1 MEPNRHFYLKQIQR
15 GLYVDVENNSVDVD
29 AYIVLKDK
37 TDNDWE
43 GKQVWYFDEKE
54 QIVNVQSGKVIG
66 FLDHDPNTSNH
77 YTLVQKENQQNPEFQ
92 WWYEEERMIIYSKLL
107 GPAYNLGPH
116 AGNAFDGAKLC
127 MEQGT
132 PAPGPSERFEV
143 IYK

>member
-1 MEPNRHFYLKQIQR
+1 MEQNRHFYLKQIQK

-29 AYIVLKDK
+29 AYVVLKNK

-66 FLDHDPNTSNH
+66 FLNRDPNTGNH

-92 WWYEEERMIIYSKLL
+92 WWYEEDRMIIFSKKL
-107 GPAYNLGPH
+107 GPAYNFGPH
-116 AGNAFDGAKLC
+116 AGGAYDGAKIC

-132 PAPGPSERFEV
+132 PTPSRHELFEV

>member
-1 MEPNRHFYLKQIQR
+1 MEPNRHFYLKQIQK

-37 TDNDWE
+37 TNNDWE

-66 FLDHDPNTSNH
+66 FLNRDPNTSNH
-77 YTLVQKENQQNPEFQ
+77 FTLVQKENQQNPEFQ
-92 WWYEEERMIIYSKLL
+92 WWYEEERMIIYSKKL

-116 AGNAFDGAKLC
+116 AGNAFDGAKMC
-127 MEQGT
+127 MEQGN
-132 PAPGPSERFEV
+132 PVPGPQELFEI